1 MQATFL
7 GFLNHTTGER
17 EPRFGLT
24 IGKAYAIDPCT
35 ADGSTVWVID
45 DHGHVRSRPATD
57 FQPASWLRRAWARF
71 PSLQKVFA

>member
-24 IGKAYAIDPCT
+24 IGKAYEVLPCGSSWIVMDD
-35 ADGSTVWVID
+35 DGTQ
-45 DHGHVRSRPATD
+45 RQRPGTD
-57 FQPASWLRRAWARF
+57 FERVTLLRRAWARF